1 MKLISLWIGL
11 MIIISAPLHAQSYGT
26 SAGLRLGSNKHHR
39 TLGLSLQQRVLK
51 DITLEGIIQSDF
63 SNNHTAHLLV
73 EKHSRIISKRF
84 NYYYGAGMSIGSEES
99 LVKNPETREITR
111 TYGNGTLNADLIIG
125 VEMTM
130 LRTNFSLDY
139 KPSVNLI
146 GNRGPWYAGQVG
158 ISARHVIVKS
168 AEQKRNLRKK
178 KRNKRR
184 GKTPFFENIRNKIR
198 GY

>member
-1 MKLISLWIGL
+1 MKSIGL
-11 MIIISAPLHAQSYGT
+11 WWGIMIIFSGPVLAQSYGT
-26 SAGLRLGSNKHHR
+26 SGGLRLGSNKHYR
-39 TLGLSLQQRVLK
+39 TLGVSVQQRVLK

-99 LVKNPETREITR
+99 LVKNHETREITR

-125 VEMTM
+125 IEMTM
-130 LRTNFSLDY
+130 LSTNFSLDY
-139 KPSVNLI
+139 KPSVNII
-146 GNRGPWYAGQVG
+146 GNRRPWYAGQIG
-158 ISARHVIVKS
+158 ISARHVFVKS
-168 AEQKRNLRKK
+168 AVQKRNQRKK

-184 GKTPFFENIRNKIR
+184 GKAPFFENIRDKFR

>member
-1 MKLISLWIGL
+1 MKLIGLWIG
-11 MIIISAPLHAQSYGT
+11 MMFIISSPLLAQSYGT
-26 SAGLRLGSNKHHR
+26 SAGIRMGSNKHYR
-39 TLGLSLQQRVLK
+39 TFGVSVQQRVLK

-99 LVKNPETREITR
+99 LVKNPETKEITR

-125 VEMTM
+125 IEMTM

-139 KPSVNLI
+139 KPSVNII
-146 GNRGPWYAGQVG
+146 GNRRPWYAGQIG

-168 AEQKRNLRKK
+168 AEQKRKQRKK

-184 GKTPFFENIRNKIR
+184 GGSSFIEKLRDRF
-198 GY
+198 

>member
-1 MKLISLWIGL
+1 MKVIGLWIGMML
-11 MIIISAPLHAQSYGT
+11 IIVSPLLAQSYGT
-26 SAGLRLGSNKHHR
+26 SAGIRMGSNKNHR
-39 TLGLSLQQRVLK
+39 TFGLSVQQRVLK

-63 SNNHTAHLLV
+63 NNNHTAHLLV

-84 NYYYGAGMSIGSEES
+84 NYYYGAGMSVGSEES

-125 VEMTM
+125 IEMTM

-139 KPSVNLI
+139 KPSVNII
-146 GNRGPWYAGQVG
+146 GNRGPWYAGQIG

-168 AEQKRNLRKK
+168 AEQKRNQRKK

-184 GKTPFFENIRNKIR
+184 GKTPFFENIRDKFR